1 MRDAGRRSASPGAH
15 MMRKKVFF
23 ALAVASMAAVTV
35 VGFILENS
43 VSPVVTR
50 LFGTPVD
57 KPSEA
62 AVAATDDAARQ
73 LASEVEAQGVVL
85 LANDGTLP
93 LSAGVTGVNVFG
105 WASVDWLGGGSG
117 SGCVASVETDLISAL
132 NDAGIETNTEL
143 TAMYQD
149 FRAAGK
155 RPKTLSSRP
164 EESSVLYEPSIE
176 DRTCYTEELLRDAQ
190 AFSDTA
196 IVVLQRYAG
205 ESNDMPLVQRKVSKQ
220 NGPVVADVRRTSLD
234 LSTEEEALLAY
245 VGATYESV
253 IVVVNSANAMALGA
267 LESTP
272 GIDAVLLV
280 GYTGQYGAEELPKI
294 LWGEVCPSGRT
305 ADTYAYD
312 LSTAPSYASAS
323 EHVGAYASAG
333 GLYPVDGTKNSNL
346 ASPEDY
352 GQVSYVDY
360 SEGVYVGYKWYET
373 ADAEGFWSGVSNG
386 HGAGYGG
393 VVQYPFGY
401 GLSYTTFGWEV
412 VDAPAPGSELGDG
425 ASLTVRVTNTGA
437 VAGRDVVELYYSAPY
452 VAGGI
457 EKSSVVLGDY
467 AKTGLLGPGESED
480 VTLTVSARA
489 MASYDCYDANGNG
502 FAGWELDPGVY
513 TLTLRRDAHTVDDAA
528 GATIPLALSQGRRY
542 PTDEKTAAAVTNRFT
557 GAAAADGVSVDGLE
571 AGQDITYLSRAD
583 FAGTY
588 PAVASARAMPAA
600 VAALNLYT
608 DEERAADD
616 AREATM
622 PVTGARNG
630 LAIESNGVITG
641 LGRRLGANYDDHQW
655 DALLD
660 QPTVAEMEQLVT
672 NAYSGASALASVG
685 RDSETRELDGPAQV
699 EGFVPTNP
707 GTGFPCAVVLA
718 QTWNRELARQ
728 VGLACGKQAAQRGLS
743 GWYAPCA
750 NLHRT
755 PFGGRNYEY
764 YSEDSLLVG
773 QTCGNVVAGARDA
786 GVYCYVKHLALNDG
800 EAYIYRDGVY
810 TWLCEQALREV
821 YLEPFRTVVEDYG
834 GTALMS
840 SYNRV
845 GAVWTGGSK
854 ALLAGVLRGEW
865 GFNGAV
871 VTDFSDHVAYMN
883 GDQMLRHGGDL
894 WMQMSGGSLTSR
906 PGSASYASELRRA
919 TKDFL
924 YAYLDARVANE
935 RYVDAT
941 GDVSAARP
949 RSSAITTPGATL
961 LAALRVAS
969 AVLVGLAAWRLVVG
983 VRRRRAAKA

>member
-333 GLYPVDGTKNSNL
+333 GLYPADGTKNSNL

-373 ADAEGFWSGVSNG
+373 ADAESPTGTVRATGAWSSTRLAMGSRTRRL
-386 HGAGYGG
+386 AGRW
-393 VVQYPFGY
+393 
-401 GLSYTTFGWEV
+401 STRRH
-412 VDAPAPGSELGDG
+412 PAPSWAMVLRSPF
-425 ASLTVRVTNTGA
+425 ASPTRVPWPDATW
-437 VAGRDVVELYYSAPY
+437 
-452 VAGGI
+452 
-457 EKSSVVLGDY
+457 SSS
-467 AKTGLLGPGESED
+467 T
-480 VTLTVSARA
+480 TAR
-489 MASYDCYDANGNG
+489 
-502 FAGWELDPGVY
+502 
-513 TLTLRRDAHTVDDAA
+513 
-528 GATIPLALSQGRRY
+528 
-542 PTDEKTAAAVTNRFT
+542 PTW
-557 GAAAADGVSVDGLE
+557 
-571 AGQDITYLSRAD
+571 
-583 FAGTY
+583 
-588 PAVASARAMPAA
+588 
-600 VAALNLYT
+600 
-608 DEERAADD
+608 RAA
-616 AREATM
+616 
-622 PVTGARNG
+622 
-630 LAIESNGVITG
+630 S
-641 LGRRLGANYDDHQW
+641 RRAPWCWGTT
-655 DALLD
+655 
-660 QPTVAEMEQLVT
+660 P
-672 NAYSGASALASVG
+672 
-685 RDSETRELDGPAQV
+685 R
-699 EGFVPTNP
+699 P
-707 GTGFPCAVVLA
+707 GC
-718 QTWNRELARQ
+718 LAR
-728 VGLACGKQAAQRGLS
+728 GSQR
-743 GWYAPCA
+743 
-750 NLHRT
+750 
-755 PFGGRNYEY
+755 
-764 YSEDSLLVG
+764 
-773 QTCGNVVAGARDA
+773 
-786 GVYCYVKHLALNDG
+786 
-800 EAYIYRDGVY
+800 
-810 TWLCEQALREV
+810 
-821 YLEPFRTVVEDYG
+821 
-834 GTALMS
+834 
-840 SYNRV
+840 
-845 GAVWTGGSK
+845 
-854 ALLAGVLRGEW
+854 
-865 GFNGAV
+865 
-871 VTDFSDHVAYMN
+871 
-883 GDQMLRHGGDL
+883 
-894 WMQMSGGSLTSR
+894 TSR
-906 PGSASYASELRRA
+906 SP
-919 TKDFL
+919 
-924 YAYLDARVANE
+924 
-935 RYVDAT
+935 
-941 GDVSAARP
+941 
-949 RSSAITTPGATL
+949 
-961 LAALRVAS
+961 
-969 AVLVGLAAWRLVVG
+969 
-983 VRRRRAAKA
+983 